1 MDAYQNNLKHISLD
15 IKKRQ
20 WVTVTGVSGSGKSS
34 LVFDVIY
41 AQAQKDF
48 LESLS
53 SYARRNFPKVGD
65 VDVQQISG
73 LSPCIV
79 IDQSSFP
86 NTPRSTVGTYT
97 DIYSYLRL
105 LFSRAGDGMFSA
117 ADFSF
122 NNAFGVCPVCN
133 GLGEALSPAMHIL
146 LDYNLSLNEGAIK
159 HKTWKVGSRYWNIIR
174 AINYFDMDKKLRDFS
189 EEEMEK
195 LLYCKPFV

>member
-1 MDAYQNNLKHISLD
+1 MNDYIKIMDAYQNNLKHISLD

-105 LFSRAGDGMFSA
+105 LFSRYRRT
-117 ADFSF
+117 
-122 NNAFGVCPVCN
+122 
-133 GLGEALSPAMHIL
+133 IL
-146 LDYNLSLNEGAIK
+146 TN
-159 HKTWKVGSRYWNIIR
+159 WMRIR
-174 AINYFDMDKKLRDFS
+174 MRETVRFL
-189 EEEMEK
+189 
-195 LLYCKPFV
+195 P